1 MKKRIK
7 SPWFWLALALVLCF
21 ISMIGTSFM
30 QTNWGKSDLDVFVG
44 TLSDVAE
51 MIRENNEATGKD
63 IEVTFTEDS
72 NSTYSFM
79 TIIPENA
86 TADNPVPAI
95 ICSHGGANTKEMQM
109 PTYVELARR
118 GFVVISIDAS
128 GHGYTDNIDE
138 LTQGS
143 LGMLPAAEYAMSL
156 PCVDETQIGV
166 TGHSMGNQA
175 CFYTIAALNVEG
187 SDQRI
192 AAWVEGAGSNYAPQ
206 MTEENIQGLVW
217 TISVDKYDE
226 FDTVYFSS
234 YNILETDLGKSLVQ
248 KYYPEFDEAVIPEGQ
263 WYSFDGPIDDPA
275 EGEAVSVDSAFR
287 MVNPPI
293 THPMYHFTKTGTAI
307 TIEGFYSA
315 FGTPS
320 GAETIGV
327 DDQVWQFCVVF
338 EVLGLI
344 GFFMMMFPLVVLPQP
359 DGAES
364 AEETGKQ
371 KDEDRGFPQPAFF
384 HRYMG
389 HWLLLLDNQQD
400 DCAGRDNHSRTEA
413 TPEEHLI
420 AAHTGRLFGSR
431 NGRGNR
437 GDRAFRADRIGCN
450 VFTRHCGSFFRTDRE
465 GNRGKA
471 GEGDRDGAVAIVND
485 ERRVNQF
492 PLAAGIVV
500 QAEDFIV
507 GGNAEV
513 KADLDRVAGVEQFSG
528 SIVDADVEQVADNQ
542 VSGSEH
548 RPGRFEH
555 AVDIRNQIRDRRGLL
570 DLGIGSG
577 QRRRNFRVRR
587 AGVGHRRYRE
597 TVSGEPLDFGS
608 VGIADNGNRF
618 LAAFG
623 RDRYGFRGC
632 FAGDTGRE
640 IGCHCGSG
648 SHAGRCHQRCQ
659 NCR

>member
-1 MKKRIK
+1 MKKKIK

-109 PTYVELARR
+109 PTYIELARR

-263 WYSFDGPIDDPA
+263 WYSFDGPIDAPA

-307 TIEGFYSA
+307 TIDGFYSA

-344 GFFMMMFPLVVLPQP
+344 GFFMMMFPLVVLLSRTKTFSKIVRKDVAETLPSVKSASEWPVLIISLVVLAVFSFFSYIKLYPAGGRLVNTSIYIANDVANGIGVWSLVCGLFVILVMLAGYGVKRLFNRKNSVALSGPFAAGAMSSVSQFMLTVVFSFTVVIIMFIPVYIARYVFAADFRICSLVVTAPQLDKIP
-359 DGAES
+359 VVVC
-364 AEETGKQ
+364 K
-371 KDEDRGFPQPAFF
+371 
-384 HRYMG
+384 YMPM
-389 HWLLLLDNQQD
+389 WLLFYVPNAIMNANTRYKDLPDWLTTLI
-400 DCAGRDNHSRTEA
+400 CAIGNC
-413 TPEEHLI
+413 I
-420 AAHTGRLFGSR
+420 AVVIFIIIQYSTLYKTGALW
-431 NGRGNR
+431 NP
-437 GDRAFRADRIGCN
+437 
-450 VFTRHCGSFFRTDRE
+450 TCGM
-465 GNRGKA
+465 
-471 GEGDRDGAVAIVND
+471 
-485 ERRVNQF
+485 
-492 PLAAGIVV
+492 AGIV
-500 QAEDFIV
+500 AF
-507 GGNAEV
+507 A
-513 KADLDRVAGVEQFSG
+513 VAPCLF
-528 SIVDADVEQVADNQ
+528 
-542 VSGSEH
+542 
-548 RPGRFEH
+548 F
-555 AVDIRNQIRDRRGLL
+555 
-570 DLGIGSG
+570 
-577 QRRRNFRVRR
+577 
-587 AGVGHRRYRE
+587 
-597 TVSGEPLDFGS
+597 
-608 VGIADNGNRF
+608 
-618 LAAFG
+618 AAFSA
-623 RDRYGFRGC
+623 RFIYNKTKNAWA
-632 FAGDTGRE
+632 AGMINGIVMTCVTLFSTSFNFDYML
-640 IGCHCGSG
+640 SF
-648 SHAGRCHQRCQ
+648 
-659 NCR
+659 